1 MARTEDGEARLAR
14 ERLSAALRLTASGDP
29 KALRRVYDLTS
40 MKLFGI
46 CLRISGDREAA
57 EDILQDVYVKVWR
70 RASAFDERCASPIS
84 WLAMIARNAAID
96 WRRAEKRYF
105 ADGDDRLEAMADD
118 APLADY
124 VMQQDEARRRLLA
137 CLDGLDEKQSDAIRR
152 TFLGGLSYP
161 ELAAQLGAPLGTV
174 KSWIRRGMQGLK
186 ECLGDG

>member
-1 MARTEDGEARLAR
+1 M
-14 ERLSAALRLTASGDP
+14 
-29 KALRRVYDLTS
+29 ALRRVYDLTS

-57 EDILQDVYVKVWR
+57 EDILQDVYVKIWR
-70 RASAFDERCASPIS
+70 RASAFDERRASPIS

-96 WRRAEKRYF
+96 WRRAEQRHV
-105 ADGDDRLEAMADD
+105 ADGEEQLETIVDE
-118 APLADY
+118 APLADN

-152 TFLGGLSYP
+152 TFLGGLSYS